1 MQLIRQV
8 QSTREKMNDAS
19 DRVVA
24 AAADVRRAIRD
35 AEAALKK
42 IQKGATAQPLGNAA
56 RSISRSATE
65 LARCAEAL
73 SGLANEV
80 AKGER
85 SRIAKA
91 ARLRSIE
98 RRWAQWSE
106 ELHLDSLENAGSV
119 HLTDFQAGIAKV
131 FWRGKLAGHI
141 GNPTSRFFDRPGTG
155 YVALDPLMKEFRNG
169 RHQCLDL
176 AIRQLLDEIEHR
188 LPPHRSGKR

>member
-1 MQLIRQV
+1 
-8 QSTREKMNDAS
+8 MNDAS

-35 AEAALKK
+35 AKAALKK
-42 IQKGATAQPLGNAA
+42 IQRGATAQPLGNAA
-56 RSISRSATE
+56 RSMAVSATE

-80 AKGER
+80 AKSER

-91 ARLRSIE
+91 ARQRSIE
-98 RRWAQWSE
+98 RRWAQWSQ
-106 ELHLDSLENAGSV
+106 ELHPESLESTGNV
-119 HLTDFQAGIAKV
+119 HLTDFQSGIAKV

-176 AIRQLLDEIEHR
+176 ALRQLLDEIEPR
-188 LPPHRSGKR
+188 IPPQRPGKR